1 MICQKVINF
10 PCKKCGATYK
20 SYNWLQKHI
29 KTKHPSPTELTQS
42 ILRSVQANNTPKK
55 FIKIPNAN
63 RKAYIKQKI
72 SPILRYKIW
81 EKYIGHKIEAKCF
94 CCNINKI
101 TPFTSHHTFQAGHI
115 LAEKMG
121 GKCVIGNMLPICRDC
136 NKDMGI
142 QHWDAYIKYNMLPA
156 RIFGSNIPIE
166 THNHASR
173 IQKCWRDRKK
183 KKVKK
188 RKKKKKKKR
197 ENSTYMNSTKSFE
210 NYLKSSKIYNKQ
222 ASRVSKN

>member
-1 MICQKVINF
+1 M
-10 PCKKCGATYK
+10 
-20 SYNWLQKHI
+20 S
-29 KTKHPSPTELTQS
+29 STELTQS

-55 FIKIPNAN
+55 IIKIPNAN

-197 ENSTYMNSTKSFE
+197 KNYTYMNFTKSFE
-210 NYLKSSKIYNKQ
+210 NYLKSSKIYNK
-222 ASRVSKN
+222 STNCTSKN